1 MGCTARRA
9 SPNGRVCKGRIEHDI
24 ATGRTVTIAGADRL
38 HAAFNADCGSR
49 LEGSYRFIAS

>member
-9 SPNGRVCKGRIEHDI
+9 SPNGRVSKGRIEHDI

-49 LEGSYRFIAS
+49 LEGG